1 MNSRNEN
8 QDIGTPKELVKYYEE
23 QKKKIDKSL
32 EKWNWILCIF
42 TGIFIVGTV
51 CFWYRF
57 NEKFDYMSVFGYF
70 PFWILIG
77 FFIFYSIKQITGYK
91 KLYNE
96 YAYKEAV
103 NRTYISY
110 ARVVKESD
118 NENLQNKL
126 LEMVFKAAENNF
138 DNALNKEECVDEFGK
153 W

>member
-1 MNSRNEN
+1 MNDRLNEN
-8 QDIGTPKELVKYYEE
+8 QDIGTPKELVKFYEK
-23 QKKKIDKSL
+23 QKEKIDKL
-32 EKWNWILCIF
+32 LKTWNWVLWIF
-42 TGIFIVGTV
+42 TGIFIVGTA

-57 NEKFDYMSVFGYF
+57 NEKFDYMSIFGCF

-96 YAYKEAV
+96 YSYKEAV

-110 ARVVKESD
+110 VRVVKESD

-126 LEMVFKAAENNF
+126 LEMVFKAAEN
-138 DNALNKEECVDEFGK
+138 KEECVDEFGK